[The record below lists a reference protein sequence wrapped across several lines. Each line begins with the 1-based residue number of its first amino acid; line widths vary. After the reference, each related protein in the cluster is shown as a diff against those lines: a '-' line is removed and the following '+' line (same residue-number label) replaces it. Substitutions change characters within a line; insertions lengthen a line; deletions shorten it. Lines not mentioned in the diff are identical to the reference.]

1 MVQRVEM
8 TFESAIPM
16 LAVFCLLIQTPRII
30 FINKLPHY
38 GDTSFFQYFS
48 KFGYH
53 SQKTDILYLTA
64 TRVPILWYYGLLQ
77 FLAGLLKLE
86 FHKFEQIHH
95 LLLLA
100 LEAFLLGLLAKHFG
114 INPFLVATVF
124 TLLNFPPRSFSYF
137 GSGEIFIG
145 LFDCLSLLLIY
156 TLASGTIFNICLGF
170 FCTWYLSSIKFL
182 YLPKWLV
189 FAYLVDWET
198 SFLIG
203 SLLGIAMWLIPLY
216 SVGFSR
222 ILQTIRSYKSENDK
236 RRTSFLTPIQRD
248 FFLMHGPLLFPIVIL
263 SNDFNMYGIL
273 IAIFFI
279 DWFVIIIQHNGYN
292 YMALPLFWNASLI
305 LLSIPIEIAIPCV
318 CISLYFGTRNKVN
331 RCYPIELSRNESLL
345 YIHRQI
351 ATDIKDHLDSVKNS
365 QKRPLLAYGSHT
377 TVHVL
382 SNTPFYLDEHYAHL
396 QIQDDAAI
404 ENMFPDLQLK
414 FKKQLCQE
422 PPLLFLQNLDQAKII
437 SKKSLELISG
447 YQYNLWASYN
457 LGKIQIYKRSHAIEE
472 TLRVQPETNLVLFYK
487 KSTSQIDNYN
497 FLNIDLQNE
506 MEPCAVADKDL
517 MDNINT
523 SKIDLE
529 YFLQEGPKPN
539 KHYFLITQRNQN
551 QILDAYQEELSKKH
565 TAYRIT
571 KCA

>member
-1 MVQRVEM
+1 M
-8 TFESAIPM
+8 TFESTISL
-16 LAVFCLLIQTPRII
+16 LALFCLLIQTPRLI

-48 KFGYH
+48 KFGYRN
-53 SQKTDILYLTA
+53 QKTDILYLTA

-77 FLAGLLKLE
+77 FLASLLKLE

-100 LEAFLLGLLAKHFG
+100 FNAFLLGLLAQHFG
-114 INPFLVATVF
+114 LNPFLAATLF

-145 LFDCLSLLLIY
+145 LFDCFSLLLIY
-156 TLASGTIFNICLGF
+156 TVAPGTIFNICLGF

-182 YLPKWLV
+182 YLPKWFV
-189 FAYLVDWET
+189 FAYLVDWKA

-203 SLLGIAMWLIPLY
+203 SLLGLAMWLMPLY

-222 ILQTIRSYKSENDK
+222 ILKTIRSYKSENDK

-248 FFLMHGPLLFPIVIL
+248 FFLMHGPLLFPFLIL
-263 SNDFNMYGIL
+263 LLNNDFNIYGIL
-273 IAIFFI
+273 IAIYFV

-305 LLSIPIEIAIPCV
+305 LLSIPVEIAIPCV
-318 CISLYFGTRNKVN
+318 LINLFFAARNNVK
-331 RCYPIELSRNESLL
+331 RCYPAEWHRNESLL
-345 YIHRQI
+345 NIYCQI
-351 ATDIKDHLDSVKNS
+351 GTDIKVLLDSVKNT

-382 SNTPFYLDEHYAHL
+382 SNTPFYRNEHYAHL
-396 QIQDDAAI
+396 QIQDDTVI
-404 ENMFPDLQLK
+404 ENMFPDYQFIFKEQLR
-414 FKKQLCQE
+414 QE
-422 PPLLFLQNLDQAKII
+422 PPILFLQNLDQAKII

-457 LGKIQIYKRSHAIEE
+457 LGKIQIYKRSSMSTQILIA
-472 TLRVQPETNLVLFYK
+472 QPEINQTLFFK
-487 KSTSQIDNYN
+487 KSISQIDNFN
-497 FLNIDLQNE
+497 FLNIDLQNQ
-506 MEPCAVADKDL
+506 MEACAVIDKEFWDYV
-517 MDNINT
+517 NT
-523 SKIDLE
+523 AKIDIDC
-529 YFLQEGPKPN
+529 FLKEGPKPN

-551 QILDAYQEELSKKH
+551 QILNTYQEELSKKNP
-565 TAYRIT
+565 AYLIT